1 MSVFQILAQCVGSR
15 KMADTIIR
23 ELEGRG
29 YHITLYKRPVDPEWQ
44 PLTHEAIE
52 ERNVPEIHPFEDDG
66 A

>member
-1 MSVFQILAQCVGSR
+1 MSVLDIISQCVGSR
-15 KMADTIIR
+15 KIADNIIR
-23 ELEGRG
+23 ELQGRG

-44 PLTHEAIE
+44 PLTHDVHE